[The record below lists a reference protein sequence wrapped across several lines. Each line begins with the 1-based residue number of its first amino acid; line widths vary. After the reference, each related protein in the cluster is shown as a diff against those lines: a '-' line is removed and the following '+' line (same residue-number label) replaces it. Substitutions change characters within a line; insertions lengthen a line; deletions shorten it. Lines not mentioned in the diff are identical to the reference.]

1 MLNCVPQIF
10 PYFINLNSAFES
22 TVGSP
27 TRTLQVHSDVG
38 GSNIVGN
45 LVTDLLREVQYERKG
60 KGSVYFEPL
69 HVQYLPI
76 QNEFIEIK
84 WPRRM
89 ESWCC
94 LEKAI
99 LSSPFTSKGNKRN
112 LYSSVN
118 ISVLTMRG
126 GSLTRFKPDD
136 QWGNGLIDLIGS
148 SVKDILGTAIES
160 GWKGFKSSK
169 RIGDVKT
176 NIVKGLTEGFRRGA
190 KRKAQEVVTKEL
202 AKRAKRIKDIFG
214 E

>member
-1 MLNCVPQIF
+1 
-10 PYFINLNSAFES
+10 
-22 TVGSP
+22 
-27 TRTLQVHSDVG
+27 
-38 GSNIVGN
+38 
-45 LVTDLLREVQYERKG
+45 
-60 KGSVYFEPL
+60 
-69 HVQYLPI
+69 
-76 QNEFIEIK
+76 
-84 WPRRM
+84 
-89 ESWCC
+89 
-94 LEKAI
+94 
-99 LSSPFTSKGNKRN
+99 
-112 LYSSVN
+112 
-118 ISVLTMRG
+118 MRG